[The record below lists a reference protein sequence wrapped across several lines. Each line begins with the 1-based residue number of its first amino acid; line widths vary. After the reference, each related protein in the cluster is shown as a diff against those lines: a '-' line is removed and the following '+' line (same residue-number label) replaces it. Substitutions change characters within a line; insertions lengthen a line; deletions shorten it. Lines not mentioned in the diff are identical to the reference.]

1 MRVFGLDDR
10 RELSSGLYLDRKTF
24 PALAPAER
32 LKAVEHMTL
41 RGDPYGGMGNRKGGQ
56 RTEPTLLSVSSCPRS
71 SGQALDIL
79 CGELGFPKQ
88 TVRDAIP
95 RALRAASARGTSSL

>member
-1 MRVFGLDDR
+1 M
-10 RELSSGLYLDRKTF
+10 
-24 PALAPAER
+24 APAER

-56 RTEPTLLSVSSCPRS
+56 RTEPTLLSLSSCPRS

-79 CGELGFPKQ
+79 RGELGFPKQ

-95 RALRAASARGTSSL
+95 RALHVGRVQRLLVPLAASEGVEVV